1 MTTTFRE
8 RRSTF
13 DAAIASYQAGDKVS
27 AGAAFARLTVDD
39 PDMSDSWLGRLA
51 CGDHHLDTLA
61 GAHEHSEALYRET
74 SRVGLKDG
82 DVCAEIA
89 APMYLTLTARS
100 RATIGLAY
108 ASKLISTGRYDDAAV
123 LLDDPILMDDRE
135 AALSRQFVMAAL
147 FHQTRSWS
155 NVLKVA
161 ELCAPS
167 GDAPM
172 HDDVTS
178 AVAALAAA
186 AAANLGQ
193 FQLSLDLC
201 DQVSA
206 ANPQMA
212 ADVERTRAWCRRE
225 LGDEHAARAAV
236 SAAPVSEVQMANRTT
251 EPASSPQPK
260 YWHPYDDGR
269 DLLVARRRPPAGNGW
284 RALVNRMTLG
294 RVNPEPS
301 TKSEQTNELIG
312 RVCAPL
318 ADVHKVAF
326 VSAKGGVGKT
336 TIAVALGSA
345 VARLRGDRVI
355 AVDVDAD
362 LGDLSARFNERGGPL
377 TNIENLVLLEEAKRY
392 ADVRAHTLMNRDRL
406 EMLGAQN
413 DPRSTYRLGADDYEA
428 AMTILENHFNVIFL
442 DCGTPIG
449 GPLFGRICDSVTGL
463 VVVASDDVRG
473 VEGTLATLDWLDA
486 HGYGRLLH
494 HSVVVLNS
502 IRKSKAFVD
511 VEAVENQFRKR
522 VPDFFRIPYDPHLA
536 TGLAVEFTSLK
547 RGTRNALL
555 DLAGGVAQHYPVI
568 RARPGGE
575 QALGTWIESIRQ
587 PAITAS

>member
-13 DAAIASYQAGDKVS
+13 DAAVASYQAGDKVS
-27 AGAAFARLTVDD
+27 AGAAFARLTADD

-51 CGDHHLDTLA
+51 CGDHGLDTLA
-61 GAHEHSEALYRET
+61 EAHKHSEALYRET

-82 DVCAEIA
+82 ELCAEIA

-108 ASKLISTGRYDDAAV
+108 ASKLISAGRYDQAAV
-123 LLDDPILMDDRE
+123 LLDDPILMEDRE

-147 FHQTRSWS
+147 FHQTHSWS

-167 GDAPM
+167 EGSPIR
-172 HDDVTS
+172 DDMTS
-178 AVAALAAA
+178 AVAALAAT

-193 FQLSLDLC
+193 FQLALDLC
-201 DQVSA
+201 EQVSA
-206 ANPQMA
+206 ANSQMA
-212 ADVERTRAWCRRE
+212 ADVARTRAWCRRE
-225 LGDEHAARAAV
+225 LGDDHAAGTAV
-236 SAAPVSEVQMANRTT
+236 SAAPVDVHLTNVAP
-251 EPASSPQPK
+251 EPVSAPQPK
-260 YWHPYDDGR
+260 YWHPYDDGCE
-269 DLLVARRRPPAGNGW
+269 LLVPRRRPASGGGW
-284 RALVNRMTLG
+284 RALVNRVTLG

-301 TKSEQTNELIG
+301 AKSEQTNELI
-312 RVCAPL
+312 RRICAPL
-318 ADVHKVAF
+318 TDVHKVAF

-336 TIAVALGSA
+336 TITAALGSA
-345 VARLRGDRVI
+345 IAGLRGDRVI

-362 LGDLSARFNERGGPL
+362 LGDLSARFSERGGPL
-377 TNIENLVLLEEAKRY
+377 TNIENLVLLENARRY
-392 ADVRAHTLMNRDRL
+392 ADVRVHTLMNRDRL

-413 DPRSTYRLGADDYEA
+413 DPRSTYRLGPEDYES
-428 AMTILENHFNVIFL
+428 AMKILENHFNVILL
-442 DCGTPIG
+442 DCGPTIG
-449 GPLFGRICDSVTGL
+449 GPLFRRVCDTVTGL

-486 HGYGRLLH
+486 HGHGRLLQH
-494 HSVVVLNS
+494 TVVVLNS
-502 IRKSKAFVD
+502 IRKTKPFVD
-511 VEAVENQFRKR
+511 LEAVENQFRKR
-522 VPDFFRIPYDPHLA
+522 VPDFFRLPYDPHLA

-547 RGTRNALL
+547 RRTRNALL

-568 RARPGGE
+568 RAGRPGGE

>member
-13 DAAIASYQAGDKVS
+13 DAAVASYQAGDRVS
-27 AGAAFARLTVDD
+27 AGSAFARLTVDD
-39 PDMSDSWLGRLA
+39 PEMSDSWLGRLA
-51 CGDHHLDTLA
+51 CGDHDLETLA
-61 GAHEHSEALYRET
+61 GAHQHSEGLHRET

-82 DVCAEIA
+82 ELRAEIE

-108 ASKLISTGRYDDAAV
+108 ASKLIIAGRYDEAAV
-123 LLDDPILMDDRE
+123 LLDDPILMEDRE
-135 AALSRQFVMAAL
+135 AAPYRQFVMAAL

-161 ELCAPS
+161 ELSPS
-167 GDAPM
+167 GDAAIPN
-172 HDDVTS
+172 DVTS
-178 AVAALAAA
+178 AVAALAAT

-193 FQLSLDLC
+193 FQLALDLC

-206 ANPQMA
+206 ANSQMA
-212 ADVERTRAWCRRE
+212 ADVARTKAWCLRE
-225 LGDEHAARAAV
+225 LGDDHVAGTAV
-236 SAAPVSEVQMANRTT
+236 SAAPVADVQIANGTP

-269 DLLVARRRPPAGNGW
+269 DLLVARRRPAAGGGW

-294 RVNPEPS
+294 RLNPEPS
-301 TKSEQTNELIG
+301 AKSEQTNELI
-312 RVCAPL
+312 RRICAPL
-318 ADVHKVAF
+318 SDVHNVAF

-336 TIAVALGSA
+336 TLTVALGNA
-345 VARLRGDRVI
+345 IARLRGDRVI

-362 LGDLSARFNERGGPL
+362 LGDLSARFSERGGPR
-377 TNIENLVLLEEAKRY
+377 TNIENLVLLENARRY
-392 ADVRAHTLMNRDRL
+392 ADVRVHTLMNRDRL

-413 DPRSTYRLGADDYEA
+413 DPRSTYRLGPEDYEA
-428 AMTILENHFNVIFL
+428 ATTILENHFNVMFL
-442 DCGTPIG
+442 DCGTSIG
-449 GPLFGRICDSVTGL
+449 APLFGRICDTVTGL

-473 VEGTLATLDWLDA
+473 VDGTLATLDWLDA
-486 HGYGRLLH
+486 HGHGRLLQH
-494 HSVVVLNS
+494 TVVVLNA
-502 IRKSKAFVD
+502 IRKTKPFVD
-511 VEAVENQFRKR
+511 LEAVENQFRKR
-522 VPDFFRIPYDPHLA
+522 VPDFYRIPYDPHLA

-547 RGTRNALL
+547 RGTRDALME
-555 DLAGGVAQHYPVI
+555 LAGGVAKHYPVI
-568 RARPGGE
+568 RAARPGGE
-575 QALGTWIESIRQ
+575 QGLGTWIESIRQ